1 MKFKIMRLAVG
12 SYQTNCYII
21 FDEDKKA
28 IIVDPGAQAKDILNA
43 VESEGLKV
51 EKILLTHAHEDHIGA
66 LVEIKNALNVP
77 VYMGEHEVS
86 LLEEGLKNLNMLMN
100 EKNEKFKVDHLVK
113 DAEIIKF
120 NDLEIKVIFTPGHTR
135 GGVCYLID
143 NILFSGDTLF
153 MGSIG
158 RTDFPGGD
166 YETIMDSLMNLMKLP
181 NETIVLPGHGPET
194 KVAFEKVNN
203 PFIQTR
209 L

>member
-66 LVEIKNALNVP
+66 LVEVKNALNVP

>member
-100 EKNEKFKVDHLVK
+100 EKNEKFKVDYLVK
-113 DAEIIKF
+113 DTEIIKF

>member
-43 VESEGLKV
+43 VESEGLEV